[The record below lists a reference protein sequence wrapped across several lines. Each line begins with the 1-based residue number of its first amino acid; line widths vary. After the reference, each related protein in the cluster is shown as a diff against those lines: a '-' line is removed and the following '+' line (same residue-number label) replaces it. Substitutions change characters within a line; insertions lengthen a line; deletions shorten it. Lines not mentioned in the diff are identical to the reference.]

1 MVTNHISK
9 GEGGLQTCLIF
20 LQVKEKVMLQH
31 SVQGG
36 RDQCLINKY
45 IPQCFKLLKA
55 EFQTLLLG
63 GGEVPLIYPSLL
75 AFRHSLHIYKQFI

>member
-1 MVTNHISK
+1 
-9 GEGGLQTCLIF
+9 
-20 LQVKEKVMLQH
+20 MLQH

-63 GGEVPLIYPSLL
+63 GGGGTIDLSLPSCIQTLFAHL
-75 AFRHSLHIYKQFI
+75 